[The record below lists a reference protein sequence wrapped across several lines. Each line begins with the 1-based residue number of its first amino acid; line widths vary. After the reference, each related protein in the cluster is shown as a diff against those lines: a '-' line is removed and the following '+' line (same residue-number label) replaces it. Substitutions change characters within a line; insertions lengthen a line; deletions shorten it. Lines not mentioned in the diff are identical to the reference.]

1 MPQLYCDTL
10 TAASLSYIA
19 RNAWQIPAEA
29 ARLSEMIVVMNRI
42 AVAAGREPDFEKTFA
57 ERDRAVDG
65 MPGFIDMQVLRP
77 AEGNTYVVLTR
88 WKSREAFQEWTQSEA
103 FISAHRKQSPG
114 LAEGRPTL
122 EIYEVFT
129 E

>member
-1 MPQLYCDTL
+1 MV
-10 TAASLSYIA
+10 I
-19 RNAWQIPAEA
+19 
-29 ARLSEMIVVMNRI
+29 VMNRI
-42 AVAAGREPDFEKTFA
+42 TVSEGREQDFEKTFM
-57 ERDRAVDG
+57 ERDRAVDR

-77 AEGNTYVVLTR
+77 AEGRTYVVLTR
-88 WKSREAFQEWTQSEA
+88 WKSRESFQQWTESEA

-114 LAEGRPTL
+114 LAESRPTL

>member
-1 MPQLYCDTL
+1 MV
-10 TAASLSYIA
+10 I
-19 RNAWQIPAEA
+19 
-29 ARLSEMIVVMNRI
+29 VMNRI
-42 AVAAGREPDFEKTFA
+42 PVAEGREQDFEKTFM
-57 ERDRAVDG
+57 ERDRAVDR

-77 AEGNTYVVLTR
+77 SEGRNYVVLTR
-88 WKSREAFQEWTQSEA
+88 WKSREAFRQWTESEA

-114 LAEGRPTL
+114 LAESRPVL

>member
-1 MPQLYCDTL
+1 
-10 TAASLSYIA
+10 
-19 RNAWQIPAEA
+19 
-29 ARLSEMIVVMNRI
+29 MIVIMNRI
-42 AVAAGREPDFEKTFA
+42 PVAEGREQDFEKTFM
-57 ERDRAVDG
+57 ERDRAVDR

-77 AEGNTYVVLTR
+77 AEGRTYVVMTR
-88 WKSREAFQEWTQSEA
+88 WKSREAFQHWTESEA

-114 LAEGRPTL
+114 LAESRPTL